1 MVRPEAEAHAEEVK
15 GQCAEACC
23 GNPADESSAQVSAE
37 APGSRLPA
45 KRRDLPVEAERQK
58 PSERRREQ
66 ERGPQH
72 EVKSAAST
80 YLQRG
85 SRDAHFTAKAM
96 TCSQEFGGESG
107 RGSSGVEGEARAQ
120 GLLRN
125 RRGPSA
131 QPMSRKDDSYKPQAK
146 SSVVQRESEGN
157 VVLKMGTTN
166 NVSGGKVPCGESAGR
181 GGKREGMSGR
191 GAGPTSPAGNQPVDK
206 VRQLQRRLWK
216 VAKRQPE
223 RRFHALYDRICRG
236 DVLWEAWKRVRNRR
250 GVAGVDAETIAMI
263 EQRGVEKLMEEL
275 QTKLRAGTYQPRA
288 VLRRYIPKSDGKK
301 RPLGIPAVRDR
312 VVQMAARL
320 VIEPIFE
327 AGFRAS
333 SYGYRPRRS
342 ATDALETL
350 RKQATR
356 GGDYVLEADIVD
368 YFGSIDHELLM
379 QLMRKRVTD
388 RRVLKLVRQWLEAGV
403 MEDGQRSETTIG
415 TPQGG
420 VISPLLSNI
429 YLHELDTAWE
439 RECAHLGTLVR
450 YADDFVVMC
459 DTAEACEEAALRVN
473 QILTRLGL
481 KLHPEKTRR
490 VELTGGKDS
499 FDFLGCH
506 LQKRVSGRL
515 LERGVR
521 RYYLHRWPSARSMKR
536 IRHRV
541 KELTS
546 PRRNGVRDVGEL
558 ILDLNPVLRGWGSYF
573 RTGNAANKFHV
584 IDNYVIK
591 RLWLFLR
598 RRHGRHWTTQRAR
611 RWSRDF
617 FHQDLGLHRLR
628 GTIRYPEAA

>member
-1 MVRPEAEAHAEEVK
+1 M
-15 GQCAEACC
+15 
-23 GNPADESSAQVSAE
+23 
-37 APGSRLPA
+37 
-45 KRRDLPVEAERQK
+45 
-58 PSERRREQ
+58 
-66 ERGPQH
+66 
-72 EVKSAAST
+72 
-80 YLQRG
+80 
-85 SRDAHFTAKAM
+85 
-96 TCSQEFGGESG
+96 
-107 RGSSGVEGEARAQ
+107 
-120 GLLRN
+120 
-125 RRGPSA
+125 
-131 QPMSRKDDSYKPQAK
+131 
-146 SSVVQRESEGN
+146 
-157 VVLKMGTTN
+157 
-166 NVSGGKVPCGESAGR
+166 
-181 GGKREGMSGR
+181 
-191 GAGPTSPAGNQPVDK
+191 
-206 VRQLQRRLWK
+206 
-216 VAKRQPE
+216 
-223 RRFHALYDRICRG
+223 
-236 DVLWEAWKRVRNRR
+236 
-250 GVAGVDAETIAMI
+250 DAETIAVI
-263 EQRGVEKLMEEL
+263 EQRGVEKLLEEL
-275 QTKLRAGTYQPRA
+275 QTELRAGTYRPRA

-327 AGFRAS
+327 AGFRTC

-350 RKQATR
+350 RKQAIR

-368 YFGSIDHELLM
+368 YFGSIDHQLLM
-379 QLMRKRVTD
+379 QLVRKRVSD
-388 RRVLKLVRQWLEAGV
+388 GRVLKLVRLWLEAGV
-403 MEDGQRSETTIG
+403 MDDGQWTESTVG

-450 YADDFVVMC
+450 YADDLVVMC
-459 DTAEACEEAALRVN
+459 DTAEACEEAASRVKD
-473 QILTRLGL
+473 ILGRLGL

-490 VELTGGKDS
+490 VELTGGKEG

-536 IRHRV
+536 VRYRV

-546 PRRNGVRDVGEL
+546 PKRNGVKGVEEL
-558 ILDLNPVLRGWGSYF
+558 ILDLNPLLRGWGNYF
-573 RTGNAANKFHV
+573 RTGNAANKFHLV
-584 IDNYVIK
+584 DNYVIK

-598 RRHGRHWTTQRAR
+598 RRYGRNWTAQRAR

-617 FHQDLGLHRLR
+617 FHHDLGLHRLR